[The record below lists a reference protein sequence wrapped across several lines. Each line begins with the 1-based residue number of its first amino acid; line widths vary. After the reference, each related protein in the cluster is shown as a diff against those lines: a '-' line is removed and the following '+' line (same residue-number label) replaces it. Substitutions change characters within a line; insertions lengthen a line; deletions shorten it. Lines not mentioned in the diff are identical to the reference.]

1 MPDLN
6 VRNVPDDVVERLKAQ
21 AAAES
26 VSLSEWVRGALSDRA
41 ELPTS
46 RELAARRAVW
56 ADQAESPEAFA
67 GYYRRR
73 LRRRSA

>member
-1 MPDLN
+1 MADLN

-21 AAAES
+21 AAAEG
-26 VSLSEWVRGALSDRA
+26 VSLSEWVRGALADRA

-46 RELAARRAVW
+46 RELAARRVAR

-67 GYYRRR
+67 EYYRRR